1 MPKVIGI
8 AGQVG
13 AGKSLVL
20 QTLNVL
26 YGIPLFDCDK
36 IAKESYF
43 IPSVREEIIDRFGVD
58 PIKGNGELAKEGISK
73 LLANKQTKEELERIV
88 HGTVREQFGLW
99 KGKQASKWVALESAI
114 LFTSNMYQ
122 LCDVTIA
129 VKAETPIRM
138 SRVLKRDPFRSE
150 KGFELLE
157 NLQRKETT
165 RQNDEADW
173 HLDNSGNSSI
183 IRELEVIYHQLD
195 NIIHHKQ

>member
-43 IPSVREEIIDRFGVD
+43 IPSVREVIIDRFGVD
-58 PIKGNGELAKEGISK
+58 PIKGNGELAKEGISR
-73 LLANKQTKEELERIV
+73 LLANKKTKEELERII
-88 HGTVREQFGLW
+88 HGTVKEQFELW
-99 KGKQASKWVALESAI
+99 KGQQVAEWVALESAI
-114 LFTSNMYQ
+114 LFTSNMYR
-122 LCDVTIA
+122 LCDITIA
-129 VKAETPIRM
+129 IKAETSIRM
-138 SRVLKRDPFRSE
+138 SRVLKRDPYRSE

-157 NLQRKETT
+157 NLQREETT

-173 HLDNSGNSSI
+173 HIDNSGKTSI

-195 NIIHHKQ
+195 NIIQHKQ

>member
-58 PIKGNGELAKEGISK
+58 PIKGNGELAKEGISR
-73 LLANKQTKEELERIV
+73 LLANKKTKEELERII
-88 HGTVREQFGLW
+88 HGTVKEQFELW
-99 KGKQASKWVALESAI
+99 KGQQVAEWVALESAI
-114 LFTSNMYQ
+114 LFTSNMYR
-122 LCDVTIA
+122 LCDITIA
-129 VKAETPIRM
+129 IKAETSIRM
-138 SRVLKRDPFRSE
+138 SRVLKRDPYRSE

-157 NLQRKETT
+157 NLQREETT
-165 RQNDEADW
+165 RQKDEADW
-173 HLDNSGNSSI
+173 HIDNSGKTSI

-195 NIIHHKQ
+195 NIIQHKQ

>member
-58 PIKGNGELAKEGISK
+58 PIKGNGELAKEGISR
-73 LLANKQTKEELERIV
+73 LLANKKTKEELERII
-88 HGTVREQFGLW
+88 HGTVKEQFELW
-99 KGKQASKWVALESAI
+99 KGQQVGEWVALESAI
-114 LFTSNMYQ
+114 LFTSNMYR
-122 LCDVTIA
+122 LCDITIA
-129 VKAETPIRM
+129 IKAETSIRM
-138 SRVLKRDPFRSE
+138 SRVLKRDPYRSE

-157 NLQRKETT
+157 NLQREETT

-173 HLDNSGNSSI
+173 HIDNSGKTSI
-183 IRELEVIYHQLD
+183 IIELEVIYHQLD
-195 NIIHHKQ
+195 NIIQHKQ